1 MNYFTIPLLITLLIP
16 LSSVGVQADTL
27 LLDKIQNVG
36 AINMPNRGENMD
48 DVRRTFGEPSSILA
62 AVGEP
67 PITRWVYKEYT
78 VYFEHQLVITSV
90 VNR

>member
-48 DVRRTFGEPSSILA
+48 DVRRTFGEPSSIVA